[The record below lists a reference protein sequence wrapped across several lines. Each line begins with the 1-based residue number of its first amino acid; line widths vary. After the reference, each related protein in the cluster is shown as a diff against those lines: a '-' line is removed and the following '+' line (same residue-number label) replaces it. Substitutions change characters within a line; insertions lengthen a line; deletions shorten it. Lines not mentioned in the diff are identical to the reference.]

1 MPQTPTPTDN
11 RIGLALSGGGFRAT
25 LYHCGAL
32 IRLNELGYLPKLDRI
47 TSVSGGSITSAR
59 LAARWTALQFD
70 ANSIAVNLDQEVI
83 QPLRQFCR
91 QNLDVR
97 TIGGG
102 LIPFTKSGT
111 ERLID
116 AYDTQLLN
124 GMTLD
129 QLPQK
134 PDFIFKATNLQT
146 GRSLRFSRRRVAD
159 YLVGEIRDTSKFKV
173 AQAVAASSAFP
184 PILSPVII
192 TVKPSDWS
200 DMTGAILF
208 GQQNFMQTLNLTDGG
223 VYDNLGLERID
234 RFGTILCSDAGK
246 PFNHGPTFALLSP
259 KQILRALDI
268 AMDQSRA
275 RRTSAL
281 FAMQRFTGQKLAYW
295 GIDMGKTLDPAPSLL
310 PHAPDVVSKIAAIR
324 TRLNKFSPEEQ
335 GLLINW
341 GYAGCD
347 ERMRSYVAT
356 DATAPAGLPI
366 PGVPLTGSRH
376 PA

>member
-1 MPQTPTPTDN
+1 MPETPTPTDN

-59 LAARWTALQFD
+59 LAVRWNALLFD
-70 ANSIAVNLDQEVI
+70 ANGVAENLEQEVI
-83 QPLRQFCR
+83 QPLRKFCR
-91 QNLDVR
+91 QTLDVR
-97 TIGGG
+97 VIGGG

-111 ERLID
+111 ERLIE
-116 AYDTQLLN
+116 AYDTQLLD

-129 QLPQK
+129 QLPQR
-134 PDFIFKATNLQT
+134 PDFIFKSTNLQT
-146 GRSLRFSRRRVAD
+146 GRSFRFSRKRVAD
-159 YLVGEIRDTSKFKV
+159 YLVGEIKDTSRFKV

-184 PILSPVII
+184 PILSPVTIK
-192 TVKPSDWS
+192 VKQSDWS
-200 DMTGAILF
+200 DLEGTEFF
-208 GQQNFMQTLNLTDGG
+208 GQSSFMHTLNLTDGG

-246 PFNHGPTFALLSP
+246 PFNHGPIFGALSP

-268 AMDQSRA
+268 GMDQARA

-281 FAMQRFTGQKLAYW
+281 FAMQKFTGQKLGYW
-295 GIDMGKTLDPAPSLL
+295 GIDMGETLEPAPDLL
-310 PHAPDVVSKIAAIR
+310 PRAPEVVKKITELR
-324 TRLNKFSPEEQ
+324 TRLNEFTPTEQ

-341 GYAGCD
+341 GYACCD
-347 ERMRSYVAT
+347 ERMRSYVVK
-356 DATAPAGLPI
+356 DAHPPAGVPV
-366 PGVPLTGSRH
+366 PDVPLT
-376 PA
+376 

>member
-1 MPQTPTPTDN
+1 MPEAPTPSDT

-59 LAARWTALQFD
+59 LAARWSKLQFD
-70 ANSIAVNLDQEVI
+70 EKGVASNLDEEVI
-83 QPLRQFCR
+83 QPLRKFCR
-91 QNLDVR
+91 QTLDTRVIAR
-97 TIGGG
+97 G
-102 LIPFTKSGT
+102 LIPFTKSAT
-111 ERLID
+111 ERLIE
-116 AYDTQLLN
+116 AYNTQLLD

-129 QLPQK
+129 RLPQR
-134 PDFIFKATNLQT
+134 PDFIFQATNLQT
-146 GRSLRFSRRRVAD
+146 GRGFRFSRKRVAD

-184 PILSPVII
+184 PVLSPVAIK
-192 TVKPSDWS
+192 VKQSDWS
-200 DMTGAILF
+200 DMEGTEFF
-208 GQQNFMQTLNLTDGG
+208 GQSSFMLTLNLTDGG

-246 PFNHGPTFALLSP
+246 PFTHGPTFGPFSP

-268 AMDQSRA
+268 GMDQARA

-281 FAMQRFTGQKLAYW
+281 FAMQRFTGQKLGYW
-295 GIDMGKTLDPAPSLL
+295 GIDMGKTLEPAAGLL
-310 PHAPDVVSKIAAIR
+310 PRAPEVVKKITALR
-324 TRLNKFSPEEQ
+324 TRLNEFTTTEQ

-341 GYAGCD
+341 GYACCD
-347 ERMRSYVAT
+347 ERMRSYVVAGGSPPT
-356 DATAPAGLPI
+356 GLPV
-366 PGVPLTGSRH
+366 PDVPLS
-376 PA
+376 